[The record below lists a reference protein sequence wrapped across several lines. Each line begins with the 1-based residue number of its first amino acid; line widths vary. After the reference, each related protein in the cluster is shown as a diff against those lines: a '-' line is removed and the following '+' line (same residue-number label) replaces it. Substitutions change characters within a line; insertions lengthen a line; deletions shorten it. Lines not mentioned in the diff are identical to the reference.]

1 MPKLEVKRGL
11 WEFCHVAVGG
21 YTSLMTFPVGR
32 QQAVICAWKQT
43 SFASRDMMSEC
54 GMPPRFGTAR
64 SSSQS
69 LPDSLHASFG

>member
-21 YTSLMTFPVGR
+21 YMSLMTFPVGR

-43 SFASRDMMSEC
+43 SFAS
-54 GMPPRFGTAR
+54 
-64 SSSQS
+64 
-69 LPDSLHASFG
+69 